1 MLNIFYR
8 TSHLQGRMSG
18 PMKVIQSLCQSL
30 DDCDVKYATNE
41 EVYKHNFFIFITC
54 FQVPVFQGS

>member
-1 MLNIFYR
+1 MFNIFYR

-30 DDCDVKYATNE
+30 DDLGVKYATNE
-41 EVYKHNFFIFITC
+41 EVYKHNFFLHLDHYL
-54 FQVPVFQGS
+54 